1 MVDRVADISSSIN
14 LILESMYRKPM
25 TIIKLLEDIG
35 LSKTDIDKLQFSHI
49 REFEDIVL
57 DSIDEY
63 FQMAKYRNDFNILV
77 RRLGLRTRI
86 ETLQEIGDEYGVTRE
101 SIRQRQN
108 KALRKLAIPKL
119 KIRVE
124 ERLLNKVKSIIY
136 SSRKYRK
143 FDTYDKAKKY
153 VSENPGSDIA
163 ILDNDEGYL
172 AKVVKTQSSV
182 TKEIQSKTLPPNP
195 NKSSQSNKTVDDYL
209 RSMSLRDFADK
220 SQCVTHRIKHCI
232 LNEPKDF
239 GSLYEFVCDGKTR
252 WGVLRIKQFGRK
264 SFSILNECVE
274 NYIENIKIK
283 IRKDALKNER
293 SAATTS
299 NEAQANTLKETDKVE
314 HALIAS
320 NDDFFKIE
328 DFPKVR
334 LLNRSWIGS
343 VEDVRKNREDNKQN
357 TRLLNSGL
365 PFTIEEVE
373 LFKKLVEQGK
383 TKKELEIYFQRKI
396 GNIESVLNKNQ
407 NRIARGYREFYWSS
421 VKNSNLIKP
430 QDSNYFKIESLT
442 STRLINLQWS
452 GGVVEISAIRKENIS
467 QGNLI
472 NRGVPISIEEIELY
486 EDFVAQG
493 KSVDDVQDYFQR
505 SIRSLE
511 NTSLTLKE
519 EPYKQYQIVYW
530 Y

>member
-1 MVDRVADISSSIN
+1 
-14 LILESMYRKPM
+14 M

-35 LSKTDIDKLQFSHI
+35 LSKTDIDNLQFSHI

-108 KALRKLAIPKL
+108 KALRKLAIPKV
-119 KIRVE
+119 KIIVE
-124 ERLLNKVKSIIY
+124 KKLLSKVEDLIF
-136 SSRKYRK
+136 SSRKYIK
-143 FDTYDKAKKY
+143 FDTYEKAKKY
-153 VSENPGSDIA
+153 VSENPGSSIA

-172 AKVVKTQSSV
+172 AKVVKTQSSA
-182 TKEIQSKTLPPNP
+182 TKEIKSKVSLPNP
-195 NKSSQSNKTVDDYL
+195 NKNSQSDTAVDDYL
-209 RSMSLRDFADK
+209 KSMSLRTFADK
-220 SQCVTHRIKHCI
+220 SLCVTHRIRHCI

-239 GSLYEFVCDGKTR
+239 GSLYEFMYDGKTR
-252 WGVLRIKQFGRK
+252 RSVFRIEQFGRK
-264 SFSILNECVE
+264 SLNILNKCVE
-274 NYIENIKIK
+274 NYIKNIKIK
-283 IRKDALKNER
+283 IKKDTFRHER
-293 SAATTS
+293 NVVTIS
-299 NEAQANTLKETDKVE
+299 NEAQAHKLKEIDKTE
-314 HALIAS
+314 PAS
-320 NDDFFKIE
+320 ITGNDDFFKIE

-334 LLNRSWIGS
+334 FPNNPWIGS
-343 VEDVRKNREDNKQN
+343 VEDVRKIREDNKQN
-357 TRLLNSGL
+357 SRLLNSGL
-365 PFTIEEVE
+365 PFTVEEVE

-383 TKKELEIYFQRKI
+383 IKKELEMFFQRKI

-421 VKNSNLIKP
+421 VKKGNLIKP
-430 QDSNYFKIESLT
+430 KDSNYFKIESLT
-442 STRLINLQWS
+442 SARLINLQWT
-452 GGVVEISAIRKENIS
+452 GGLDEILDIRKENMS
-467 QGNLI
+467 QGSLI

-493 KSVDDVQDYFQR
+493 KSVDDIQNYFQR
-505 SIRSLE
+505 SVKGLE
-511 NTSLTLKE
+511 STLLKFKE
-519 EPYKQYQIVYW
+519 EYYKKYQIVYW

>member
-35 LSKTDIDKLQFSHI
+35 LSKTDIDNLQFSHI

-299 NEAQANTLKETDKVE
+299 NEAQAVV
-314 HALIAS
+314 
-320 NDDFFKIE
+320 
-328 DFPKVR
+328 VR
-334 LLNRSWIGS
+334 
-343 VEDVRKNREDNKQN
+343 
-357 TRLLNSGL
+357 
-365 PFTIEEVE
+365 
-373 LFKKLVEQGK
+373 
-383 TKKELEIYFQRKI
+383 
-396 GNIESVLNKNQ
+396 
-407 NRIARGYREFYWSS
+407 
-421 VKNSNLIKP
+421 
-430 QDSNYFKIESLT
+430 
-442 STRLINLQWS
+442 
-452 GGVVEISAIRKENIS
+452 
-467 QGNLI
+467 
-472 NRGVPISIEEIELY
+472 
-486 EDFVAQG
+486 
-493 KSVDDVQDYFQR
+493 
-505 SIRSLE
+505 
-511 NTSLTLKE
+511 
-519 EPYKQYQIVYW
+519 
-530 Y
+530 

>member
-35 LSKTDIDKLQFSHI
+35 LSKTDIDNLQFSHI

-182 TKEIQSKTLPPNP
+182 TKEIQSKTL
-195 NKSSQSNKTVDDYL
+195 
-209 RSMSLRDFADK
+209 
-220 SQCVTHRIKHCI
+220 
-232 LNEPKDF
+232 
-239 GSLYEFVCDGKTR
+239 
-252 WGVLRIKQFGRK
+252 
-264 SFSILNECVE
+264 
-274 NYIENIKIK
+274 
-283 IRKDALKNER
+283 
-293 SAATTS
+293 
-299 NEAQANTLKETDKVE
+299 
-314 HALIAS
+314 
-320 NDDFFKIE
+320 
-328 DFPKVR
+328 
-334 LLNRSWIGS
+334 
-343 VEDVRKNREDNKQN
+343 
-357 TRLLNSGL
+357 
-365 PFTIEEVE
+365 
-373 LFKKLVEQGK
+373 
-383 TKKELEIYFQRKI
+383 
-396 GNIESVLNKNQ
+396 
-407 NRIARGYREFYWSS
+407 
-421 VKNSNLIKP
+421 
-430 QDSNYFKIESLT
+430 
-442 STRLINLQWS
+442 
-452 GGVVEISAIRKENIS
+452 VVETEGYPCTQKRWRWIWDY
-467 QGNLI
+467 
-472 NRGVPISIEEIELY
+472 ELQ
-486 EDFVAQG
+486 V
-493 KSVDDVQDYFQR
+493 
-505 SIRSLE
+505 
-511 NTSLTLKE
+511 
-519 EPYKQYQIVYW
+519 
-530 Y
+530 